1 MDDTGGSAIA
11 DTFRRDG
18 FIAGARV
25 LEADAAAAV
34 LERVDTFARTHAD
47 GLPVAEM
54 FRTGSH
60 IVMRVVDEM
69 VRHPRVL
76 DVVRQLLGDDLIV
89 WDSDVFIKEAHSQ
102 GYVSWHQ
109 DLRYWGVDSHDAVT
123 VWIALT
129 DATGAMGCMRFLP
142 GSHQTGLI
150 DHEDTFET
158 DNLLTRG
165 QNVRWEIDENEAR
178 LGELKAGE
186 MSVHHGLTMHASEPN
201 RSPHRRVG
209 LVVRFA
215 TPAMRPVA
223 LERDHAQLVC
233 GEDAFGHYTPVPR
246 PRADAAPE
254 AVALWHKVTGERAG
268 AYFAGVAEEDRRWT
282 GGRAANSV

>member
-1 MDDTGGSAIA
+1 MDDAGRQAIA
-11 DTFRRDG
+11 DAFRRDG
-18 FIAGARV
+18 FIAGVRV
-25 LEADAAAAV
+25 LEADDAAAV
-34 LERVDTFARTHAD
+34 LEKIDAFARTHA
-47 GLPVAEM
+47 GHLPVAEM

-60 IVMRVVDEM
+60 LVMCAVDDM

-123 VWIALT
+123 AWIALT

-142 GSHQTGLI
+142 GSHRAGLV
-150 DHEDTFET
+150 DHDDTFET

-165 QNVRWEIDENEAR
+165 QNVRWEIDESETR
-178 LGELKAGE
+178 LGDLKAGE

-201 RSPHRRVG
+201 RSADRRVG

-215 TPAMRPVA
+215 TPAMRPVVV
-223 LERDHAQLVC
+223 ERDYAQLVC
-233 GEDAFGHYTPVPR
+233 GEDAFCHYTPVPR
-246 PRADAAPE
+246 PHKDASPE
-254 AVALWHKVTGERAG
+254 AVALWHKVSGERAG
-268 AYFAGVAEEDRRWT
+268 AYFSGVAEEDRRWT
-282 GGRAANSV
+282 GGRAADST

>member
-1 MDDTGGSAIA
+1 MDDISGSEIA
-11 DTFRRDG
+11 DAFRRDG
-18 FIAGARV
+18 FIAGVRV

-34 LERVDTFARTHAD
+34 LEKIDAFARTHA
-47 GLPVAEM
+47 GHLPVAEM

-60 IVMRVVDEM
+60 LVMRVVDDM

-76 DVVRQLLGDDLIV
+76 DVVRELLGDDLIV

-123 VWIALT
+123 AWIALT

-142 GSHQTGLI
+142 GSHRAGLV
-150 DHEDTFET
+150 DHDDTFET

-165 QNVRWEIDENEAR
+165 QNVRWEIDEDETR
-178 LGELKAGE
+178 FGELKTGE

-201 RSPHRRVG
+201 RSADRRVG

-215 TPAMRPVA
+215 TPAMRPVVI
-223 LERDHAQLVC
+223 ERDYAQLVC

-246 PRADAAPE
+246 PCVDASPE
-254 AVALWHKVTGERAG
+254 AVALWRKVTGERAG
-268 AYFAGVAEEDRRWT
+268 AYFSGVAEEDRRWT
-282 GGRAANSV
+282 GGKAANRA

>member
-1 MDDTGGSAIA
+1 MDDPGRPAIA
-11 DTFRRDG
+11 DAFRRDG
-18 FIAGARV
+18 FIAGVKV
-25 LEADAAAAV
+25 LEADDAAAV
-34 LERVDTFARTHAD
+34 LDEVDAFARTHA
-47 GLPVAEM
+47 GHLPVAEM

-60 IVMRVVDEM
+60 LVMRAVDDM

-76 DVVRQLLGDDLIV
+76 DVVRQLLGNDLIV

-123 VWIALT
+123 AWIALT

-142 GSHQTGLI
+142 GSHRAGLV
-150 DHEDTFET
+150 DHDDTFET

-165 QNVRWEIDENEAR
+165 QNVRWEIDESETR
-178 LGELKAGE
+178 LGELRAGE

-201 RSPHRRVG
+201 RSAHRRVG

-215 TPAMRPVA
+215 TPAMRPVVV
-223 LERDHAQLVC
+223 ERDYAQLVC
-233 GEDAFGHYTPVPR
+233 GEDAFCHYTPVPR
-246 PRADAAPE
+246 PHKDASPE
-254 AVALWHKVTGERAG
+254 AVALWHKVSGERAG
-268 AYFAGVAEEDRRWT
+268 AYFSGVAEEDRRWT
-282 GGRAANSV
+282 GGRAADRT

>member
-165 QNVRWEIDENEAR
+165 QNVRWR
-178 LGELKAGE
+178 STRTRRG
-186 MSVHHGLTMHASEPN
+186 SVNSKLAKCPFTTVSPCMHPSPIGHRTGASASWCASPRRRCGRWPSNATM
-201 RSPHRRVG
+201 RSSSAERTLSVTTHRS
-209 LVVRFA
+209 
-215 TPAMRPVA
+215 
-223 LERDHAQLVC
+223 
-233 GEDAFGHYTPVPR
+233 PR